1 VLRDS
6 GKTLPL
12 ELVPIARHSAYSVRI
27 SPSRPDGQTTAM
39 GYSLCNVAL
48 QLDRVVAARR
58 ERTLVPRTRPRLSGW
73 SRAGLAIVLAH
84 AVLIQIVTFCLRPSL
99 SYAALESGLGVEW
112 LGALSAA
119 FALPGLA
126 LAIPAGRLAD
136 RLGERVIA
144 VVGGVL
150 LFAGTA
156 VALVL
161 PGSIAALI
169 GATVLFGCGHLLSV
183 IADQTLLANR
193 TKAVRR
199 DSVFGGYAF
208 TVSLGQ
214 GIGGALLAIN
224 AGDSATP
231 DLDLQFLLSV
241 SLAAVLLLCAALMRR
256 TPPKPLATGAVALPP
271 TPLVEMLRRPRVLRA
286 IAASALVVTAV
297 EISLVYFPALGY
309 ERGFSA
315 AVVSAMLVGR
325 SIASMASRLGMGLW
339 IRLIGRRRLMVG
351 SVGLSAVA
359 LAALALPLDPVGT
372 IALCAAFGLFNGFSQ
387 PLTLSWLSEIAPH
400 GERGT
405 IMSARIA
412 AVRISQTA
420 LPMGVGA
427 LSGALGAGGVL
438 VVVGAIVGVAA
449 WMSAAIG
456 EHPRADPEPPPTP
469 APEPGPSPA

>member
-1 VLRDS
+1 
-6 GKTLPL
+6 
-12 ELVPIARHSAYSVRI
+12 
-27 SPSRPDGQTTAM
+27 M

-48 QLDRVVAARR
+48 QLDRAVIDPR
-58 ERTLVPRTRPRLSGW
+58 ERTLVPSTRPRTSGW
-73 SRAGLAIVLAH
+73 SRPGLTIVLAH

-126 LAIPAGRLAD
+126 LSIPAGRLAD
-136 RLGERVIA
+136 RLGERAIA
-144 VVGGVL
+144 VTGAIL
-150 LFAGTA
+150 LFGGTA
-156 VALVL
+156 LALAL
-161 PGSIAALI
+161 PGYIAALI
-169 GATVLFGCGHLLSV
+169 GATILFGCGHLLSV

-231 DLDLQFLLSV
+231 DLDLQFLLSI
-241 SLAAVLLLCAALMRR
+241 SLAVAIVICAALMRR
-256 TPPKPLATGAVALPP
+256 SPPKPLATGAVALPP
-271 TPLVEMLRRPRVLRA
+271 TPLMEMLRRPKVLRA

-315 AVVSAMLVGR
+315 SVVSAMLVGR
-325 SIASMASRLGMGLW
+325 SMASMASRLGMGLW
-339 IRLIGRRRLMVG
+339 IRLIGRRPLMVG
-351 SVGLSAVA
+351 SVALSAVA
-359 LAALALPLDPVGT
+359 MAALALPLNPVGT
-372 IALCAAFGLFNGFSQ
+372 IALCAVFGLFNGFSQ

-420 LPMGVGA
+420 LPLGVGA
-427 LSGALGAGGVL
+427 LSAAVGAGGVL

-456 EHPRADPEPPPTP
+456 ATPRADPEPPPAPSPT
-469 APEPGPSPA
+469 PEPGPSPA